1 MNIVSRYIE
10 EYWNTIAAKMKEFED
25 VSVIDKL
32 YYYSRDLIED
42 HSSFRTT
49 VSETVKHNGMWVAI
63 GVSRGALRAADSYKP
78 FNIGMGRDTK
88 LGKGARAVDFDLNVQ
103 VLTNS
108 ANFAELFEIY
118 YICELYKNETLSLK
132 VEFPKP
138 IEYLMVSCEHNEI
151 SESGFVGFD
160 EKTAGIYRISYSLRM
175 NGVVLSPYEKVAPY
189 VSSIDVRFPE

>member
-10 EYWNTIAAKMKEFED
+10 EYWNTITEKMKEFED
-25 VSVIDKL
+25 VAVIDKL
-32 YYYSRDLIED
+32 YYYSRDFIED
-42 HSSFRTT
+42 HSSFRST
-49 VSETVKHNGMWVAI
+49 VAEKVKHNGMWVAI
-63 GVSRGALRAADSYKP
+63 GVNRGALRAADSYKP
-78 FNIGMGRDTK
+78 FNVGMGRDSK
-88 LGKGARAVDFDLNVQ
+88 LGKGARAVDFDLNIQ

-132 VEFPKP
+132 VDFQAP
-138 IEYLMVSCEHNEI
+138 IDYLVVSCEHNEI

-175 NGVVLSPYEKVAPY
+175 NGVVLSPYEKRAPY